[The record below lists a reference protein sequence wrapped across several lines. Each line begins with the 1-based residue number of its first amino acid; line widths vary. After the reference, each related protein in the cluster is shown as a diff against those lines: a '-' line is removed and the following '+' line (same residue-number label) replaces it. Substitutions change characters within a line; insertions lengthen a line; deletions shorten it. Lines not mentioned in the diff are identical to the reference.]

1 MALFD
6 GRIRAPNARVATRRS
21 THSTFFA
28 VVARHPRIS
37 SDIAIARVARVVDSN
52 RVHCAKN
59 LHVRTIG
66 RADARKP

>member
-1 MALFD
+1 ML
-6 GRIRAPNARVATRRS
+6 TRFS
-21 THSTFFA
+21 WFFA
-28 VVARHPRIS
+28 VVARRPRIA